1 MIKQGPFTSIIA
13 ITLMIIT
20 YLLFGYHL
28 TNLLSKKE
36 SKHSEIPTVLL
47 AQQAPLPGFLVE
59 DREVLNSQPLN
70 ECRASD
76 DHEPWL

>member
-1 MIKQGPFTSIIA
+1 MIKQDHFTSIIA
-13 ITLMIIT
+13 ITLMVVT

-36 SKHSEIPTVLL
+36 SRHSEIPTVIL
-47 AQQAPLPGFLVE
+47 AQHAPSAGFVVE
-59 DREVLNSQPLN
+59 DREVFNSQPLN

>member
-1 MIKQGPFTSIIA
+1 MVRQDSISIIA

-28 TNLLSKKE
+28 THLLSKKE
-36 SKHSEIPTVLL
+36 SRHSEIPTVIL
-47 AQQAPLPGFLVE
+47 AQHAPSPDFLVE
-59 DREVLNSQPLN
+59 DREALSSQPLN